1 MAKKK
6 DNTTIKEKTV
16 AQDKKRATRKKKDM
30 TATVENIKQEQS
42 EKVKASP
49 IKKTINT
56 ERPKTFKEIV
66 SVVDFEDNVSES
78 AVVEDPVSTST
89 AGEVTASVS
98 TSVETKKE
106 QETINQESTVQDVPT
121 HIGGVKLSDRLINL
135 LRRQANNK

>member
-16 AQDKKRATRKKKDM
+16 AQDKKRATRKKKDT
-30 TATVENIKQEQS
+30 TATVENTKQEQS

-66 SVVDFEDNVSES
+66 SVVDFED
-78 AVVEDPVSTST
+78 PVSTSS